1 MGKWELDIYTETR
14 SYSPPPPNTLQFE
27 LNAPLSVSPCLH
39 LFLFPLSVFTHTP
52 LTHSLLYMVHL
63 VWKVLCLGPWIRK
76 AHWDIFLKQSFIIKI
91 ISNSNSLCSQ
101 YVSSC
106 CLALLSRQKL
116 PLTWHALLSQGPALY
131 MDPLSFYLSASTLY
145 PHPPLTMPNL
155 PISPLH
161 LHLAHF
167 SSSQPICLLFNV
179 LRFCLFF
186 LFMQWPNPHPPLPT
200 HPPVSLYAIQRI
212 FLA

>member
-52 LTHSLLYMVHL
+52 STHSLLYMVHL

-131 MDPLSFYLSASTLY
+131 MDPRSFYRSASTLY

-155 PISPLH
+155 PISRSV
-161 LHLAHF
+161 
-167 SSSQPICLLFNV
+167 SSLMCSVFV
-179 LRFCLFF
+179 FF